1 MKKLLVAF
9 CFVCAMALSIQA
21 AEGKKN
27 RKLTDE
33 QKTLRKDMVA
43 KYDTNKDGKLDKDE
57 RSKVSAEDKEKME
70 KAGLGRKKKDKT
82 N

>member
-1 MKKLLVAF
+1 
-9 CFVCAMALSIQA
+9 MALSIQA